1 MSYDII
7 IKNGLYFDGSGTP
20 GAVRHVG
27 IRDGRIV
34 AVIGLADAPRA
45 TSARAVAASGSI
57 ASSGRCPR

>member
-27 IRDGRIV
+27 IRDGRIDV
-34 AVIGLADAPRA
+34 VREFGYEDFRNRM
-45 TSARAVAASGSI
+45 S
-57 ASSGRCPR
+57 